1 MKSKRAIQVVSAHA
15 EGEVGRIIVGGVLPP
30 PGDTLPAQRAWL
42 ERNDGLRRFLIHEP
56 RGGVFT
62 HYNLIV
68 PPRDPRA
75 AAGFIVMEP
84 TDYPAMSGSNSICVA
99 TVLLETGMV
108 EMREP
113 VTRFALETPGGLVET
128 TAECRGGVCERVTT
142 RNVPSFV
149 HVLDRAVEV
158 PGTGIV
164 RLDIAWGGAFFAL
177 VDAADLGFALVPDE
191 ARALVE
197 AGEAIKSAVRAGT
210 PVRHP
215 SAPEFEGVTFV
226 TFLGPVTRENGIKAA
241 RNATVISPGKIDR
254 SPCGTGSSRPRGG
267 DARAWQARAGGALP
281 VTLAPRDGV
290 PHGHRGYHR
299 GRRDAG
305 RRPRDLGTCLDHRR
319 AYPPPRTPAIP
330 SPKATGSPTPG
341 TAPAGEARAHPGFV
355 RWVRLHEEQRQ
366 AEPDRPPSCFPG
378 RPHGSAQKKS

>member
-15 EGEVGRIIVGGVLPP
+15 EGEVGRVIVGGVLPP
-30 PGDTLPAQRAWL
+30 PGDTLPDQRAWL

-113 VTRFALETPGGLVET
+113 VTHFALETPGGLVEIA
-128 TAECRGGVCERVTT
+128 AECRGGVCERVTT

-149 HVLDRAVEV
+149 HDLDRTVEV
-158 PGTGIV
+158 AGIGTV

-177 VDAADLGFALVPDE
+177 VEAADLGFALVPGE

-197 AGEAIKSAVRAGT
+197 AGEAIKCAVRAGA

-215 SAPEFEGVTFV
+215 ATPGFEGVTFV
-226 TFLGPVTRENGIKAA
+226 TFLGPVTRENGIRTA
-241 RNATVISPGKIDR
+241 RSATVISPGKIDR
-254 SPCGTGSSRPRGG
+254 SPCGTGSSARVAVMHARGELAPEEPFLSRSLLRTEFRMTIAATSEVAGRPAVVPEISG
-267 DARAWQARAGGALP
+267 RAWITGEHTFHLDPGDPFPEGYRLSDTWYRAGG
-281 VTLAPRDGV
+281 
-290 PHGHRGYHR
+290 
-299 GRRDAG
+299 
-305 RRPRDLGTCLDHRR
+305 
-319 AYPPPRTPAIP
+319 
-330 SPKATGSPTPG
+330 
-341 TAPAGEARAHPGFV
+341 
-355 RWVRLHEEQRQ
+355 
-366 AEPDRPPSCFPG
+366 
-378 RPHGSAQKKS
+378 